1 MKRGLGI
8 VAIGLGVFL
17 FVLAGLLRFTVVPA
31 VAKAPLSPGDSTG
44 GIVQTDQSGVA
55 ARLFDPATL
64 TERTDVPL
72 TATRFTRGDVPASQT
87 TEALADDL
95 AVYESFLRV
104 EDNTGTVV
112 TASTVRVAF
121 NRVTSELSN
130 CCGANFD
137 GKEIE
142 FSGINPLKF
151 PMFTKPQDYNYFDS
165 TIEEAVPITYVGT
178 EDLEGLS
185 VYRFEQSL
193 DARRI
198 GELEVPGDLLDWPL
212 PTYRAPRF
220 YANERVLWVEP
231 TTGAIVKGEERQ
243 IQTLRGP
250 DGSDAITII
259 DAVIGTTSE
268 EVSKGVDTAGSLS
281 RTINLLNSTA
291 PIIAGILGVIL
302 VIVGIVLVAMGG
314 RRGSPSA

>member
-165 TIEEAVPITYVGT
+165 TIEESVPITYVGT

-250 DGSDAITII
+250 DGSDAVTII
-259 DAVIGTTSE
+259 DAVIGTTAA

-291 PIIAGILGVIL
+291 PIIAGVLGVIL

-314 RRGSPSA
+314 RRGSPTA

>member
-95 AVYESFLRV
+95 AVYESFVRV

-112 TASTVRVAF
+112 TASTIRVAF

-220 YANERVLWVEP
+220 YANERTLWVEP

-250 DGSDAITII
+250 DGSDAITVI
-259 DAVIGTTSE
+259 DAVVGTTAA
-268 EVSKGVDTAGSLS
+268 EVSKGVETAGSLA
-281 RTINLLNSTA
+281 RTVNLLNSTA
-291 PIIAGILGVIL
+291 PIIAGILGVL
-302 VIVGIVLVAMGG
+302 LLIVGIVLVAMGG
-314 RRGSPSA
+314 RRGSPTA

>member
-8 VAIGLGVFL
+8 VAVGLGVFL
-17 FVLAGLLRFTVVPA
+17 FILAGLLRFTVVPS
-31 VAKAPLSPGDSTG
+31 VAQAPLSPGDGTG
-44 GIVQTDQSGVA
+44 GVVQTDQSGVA
-55 ARLFDPATL
+55 AKLFDPATL

-87 TEALADDL
+87 PEALADGL
-95 AVYESFLRV
+95 AIYESFLRV

-112 TASTVRVAF
+112 TASTLRVAF

-137 GKEIE
+137 GNEIE
-142 FSGINPLKF
+142 FIGINPLKF

-185 VYRFEQSL
+185 VYRFEQTL
-193 DARRI
+193 EARRI
-198 GELEVPGDLLDWPL
+198 GELEVPGDLVDWPL

-243 IQTLRGP
+243 LQTLQGP
-250 DGSDAITII
+250 DGTDKITVI
-259 DAVIGTTSE
+259 DAVIGTTAD
-268 EVSKGVDTAGSLS
+268 EVSEAIDSAGSLS
-281 RTINLLNSTA
+281 RTINLLNSTV
-291 PIIAGILGVIL
+291 PLIAGIAGIVLL
-302 VIVGIVLVAMGG
+302 IVGIILVATSG
-314 RRGSPSA
+314 RRDPPPA